1 MDKKNK
7 NIVLLILS
15 IFPLKVLVHYFLYP
29 MLMIRSGRYNIRE
42 GRTAEYE
49 SLGLHFDSIFV
60 EELRLFIPAI
70 IIVLFIGWYF
80 GLFNI
85 FIYNKKTESN
95 NKVQKTEIS
104 KNSQTPIKG
113 IKKAEKETTDNLEQ
127 FKKAINLFINEMKK
141 MPDWYQIIQERGNG
155 HAMFAKTMNIKVDD
169 YEYWANAHKEEYM
182 LKYNDGNLDVEG
194 INLRIEKF
202 GFIVAELEK
211 VIKKAAELNL
221 NITHEMHNDYCAARA
236 SVLGAEYALKDLFK
250 NNNKQSYPAW
260 FNGEKLEKGSTVK
273 NNNTSESINL
283 NNVEFSIYKLIIEL
297 KSDFRK
303 TNFFM
308 GGSPEFTEKVEKGIQ
323 WFEENNLEAY
333 NILFRPKKKED
344 VELENISSEE
354 IPDTNEQE
362 DDDDDDEGGV
372 VLYEVVEHRYTYN
385 YYGDEN
391 LEDIEVVAFNIDEL
405 IFENEDERN
414 DFYENGEG
422 ESDRDSEEG
431 IVFYNGNRNN
441 ETFDK
446 LSKLIEEN
454 DDYEQGDGDWR
465 SGNVFKSYKGANK
478 HRSEKYLIP
487 FEKSKLK
494 N

>member
-1 MDKKNK
+1 MK
-7 NIVLLILS
+7 S
-15 IFPLKVLVHYFLYP
+15 Y
-29 MLMIRSGRYNIRE
+29 GRRYSNVDYEIK
-42 GRTAEYE
+42 YE
-49 SLGLHFDSIFV
+49 SLGLHFNSIFV
-60 EELRLFIPAI
+60 KELWLFIPAI

-95 NKVQKTEIS
+95 NKVQNTEIS
-104 KNSQTPIKG
+104 KNLQTPKKG

-182 LKYNDGNLDVEG
+182 LKYNDGNLDIEG

-202 GFIVAELEK
+202 RFIITELEK
-211 VIKKAAELNL
+211 VIKKAAELKL

-236 SVLGAEYALKDLFK
+236 SLLGAEYAFKDLFK

-260 FNGEKLEKGSTVK
+260 FDGEKLEKGSTVK
-273 NNNTSESINL
+273 NNNNSESINL
-283 NNVEFSIYKLIIEL
+283 NKVEFSIYKLIIEL
-297 KSDFRK
+297 QSDPRK
-303 TNFFM
+303 TNLFM
-308 GGSPEFTEKVEKGIQ
+308 GGSIEFTEKVEKGIH

-333 NILFRPKKKED
+333 NILFKPKTKED

-362 DDDDDDEGGV
+362 DDDDDEGGV

-391 LEDIEVVAFNIDEL
+391 LEDIEVVAFNIDKL
-405 IFENEDERN
+405 IFETEDERN
-414 DFYENGEG
+414 GFYENGEG
-422 ESDRDSEEG
+422 EYDRESEED
-431 IVFYNGNRNN
+431 IVFYNENRNN

-465 SGNVFKSYKGANK
+465 LGNIFKSLNGADK
-478 HRSEKYLIP
+478 HRNEKYVIP
-487 FEKSKLK
+487 FKK
-494 N
+494 NN